1 MQAGIDLYGDE
12 PMFPTFYS
20 HPSEDRIER
29 TVERLVDRADAQ
41 FLAGKMTQAQY
52 DSWHRQLQI
61 WADLQYRW
69 RPGH

>member
-1 MQAGIDLYGDE
+1 MLSGTNLYGDA
-12 PMFPTFYS
+12 PLFPTFYS
-20 HPSEDRIER
+20 HPSEEKIEA

-52 DSWHRQLQI
+52 DSWNHQLAI
-61 WADLQYRW
+61 WADRQYRW